1 MGAPGES
8 DTVQT
13 LDPKAALPQISN
25 CSHENCWQDQ
35 SDSSHR
41 NLAKVDPA
49 AKYTGQQ
56 MFHDKGKHFHTWNQA
71 TQIWTSSR
79 QRQVRSGTLVSERGS
94 DEQDWSRTNQSR
106 RQRYKKSGMA
116 LQTIGQGTCPQPLQ
130 KWTEDAGHMQLE
142 ALVHPLHVAPTAQS
156 LLLDFLKSAAASPVP
171 ARQKRTHT
179 RPRPNVSRLVTFGRR
194 GSSSLH
200 VPSAII
206 RY

>member
-1 MGAPGES
+1 M
-8 DTVQT
+8 TRFRHWTQ
-13 LDPKAALPQISN
+13 KQ
-25 CSHENCWQDQ
+25 H
-35 SDSSHR
+35 SHR
-41 NLAKVDPA
+41 FPTAVMKTVGRTKVTVH
-49 AKYTGQQ
+49 TGIWQRLIQ